1 MIQKGH
7 TPAEYVD
14 LLLEA
19 IRKTKG
25 SEAVREAAREYLVN
39 GGNQSEVARKHGVEQ
54 HSLSRLIS
62 NLREKDEWA
71 KRAAKYHK

>member
-39 GGNQSEVARKHGVEQ
+39 GGSQSEIARKHGVAQ
-54 HSLSRLIS
+54 HSLSRLIG
-62 NLREKDEWA
+62 NLKEKDAWA
-71 KRAAKYHK
+71 KRAAKFHK